1 MSLPAAELATALQ
14 DRLRQPLPGAAA
26 MLAWSPQLAYGRHF
40 SPPPHNARHSAVAVL
55 IYPEAGEWSVPLT
68 LRPATLAHHASQV
81 SLPGGSL
88 EAGETPEDGAWRE
101 LEEELGI
108 HRDALEPLGR
118 LSPLYIFA
126 SNFYVVPCV
135 ALARQTLAFRPSPDE
150 VEAVLQLPL
159 TSNSLAEPRE
169 NMWIER
175 GPLRFRAPCW
185 HVAGQRLWGASA
197 MILAELAAVYRAA
210 LAR

>member
-1 MSLPAAELATALQ
+1 MSLPAAELAAALQ
-14 DRLRQPLPGAAA
+14 DRLRQSLPGAAA
-26 MLAWSPQLAYGRHF
+26 MLPWSPQLAYGRHF
-40 SPPPHNARHSAVAVL
+40 SPPPYNARHSAVAVL
-55 IYPEAGEWSVPLT
+55 IYPQAGEWCVPLT
-68 LRPATLAHHASQV
+68 LRPATLSHHASQI

-88 EAGETPEDGAWRE
+88 EASETPEAGAWRE

-118 LSPLYIFA
+118 LTPLYIFA

-135 ALARQTLAFRPSPDE
+135 ALARQTPTFRPSPAE

-159 TSNSLAEPRE
+159 ASSPLSEPRDS
-169 NMWIER
+169 MWVER
-175 GPLRFRAPCW
+175 GRLRFRAPCCQ
-185 HVAGQRLWGASA
+185 VTGQRLWGASA
-197 MILAELAAVYRAA
+197 MILAELAAVYRTA